1 MPIIPHDEIQL
12 LHNNICQAVSDPKRI
27 QILYALSDNP
37 CNVTDL
43 AALLNTPQPTISR
56 HLAILRQRGIV
67 NAERSGVTVTYSLA
81 NPLVLQILDL
91 MRQLMRTVLEDQTGK
106 LE

>member
-1 MPIIPHDEIQL
+1 MPVIPAEEIQL
-12 LHNNICQAVSDPKRI
+12 LHSNICQAVSDPKRI

-43 AALLNTPQPTISR
+43 AAMLNTPQPTISR

-81 NPLVLQILDL
+81 NPLILQILDL